1 VKPIEPIARKRVL
14 PVAIA
19 MLALMTLGVVT
30 SFAQD
35 AADSAAVA
43 IAPPETVLSDEAAAD
58 APFNAW
64 TPGRQWMA
72 VRAGYAKS
80 TEDSSGHGAGGYA
93 VSYTR
98 MLKGLT
104 LWKWTFFKRYSMG
117 ATFQH
122 DLVGRFGSAGEVD
135 LSATLDLT
143 RHYAWAPTVH
153 PYWGLGVGPYYRK
166 TLRTGNDLRDVST
179 GWYFAT
185 GVNTPLSEHHLLGI
199 DVRLSR
205 LAGKND
211 PPNPVF
217 GLGSVTQETS
227 AGRTIFKER
236 PVSHWS
242 IKVNYAFAY

>member
-1 VKPIEPIARKRVL
+1 MKPIEPVARKRGL

-19 MLALMTLGVVT
+19 LLACMTLGVAAT
-30 SFAQD
+30 SSAQD
-35 AADSAAVA
+35 AADSTAV
-43 IAPPETVLSDEAAAD
+43 PPEAAAATADEVQED
-58 APFNAW
+58 APLDAW

-93 VSYTR
+93 ISYAR

-135 LSATLDLT
+135 LSATVDLT
-143 RHYAWAPTVH
+143 RHYAWAPNVH

-166 TLRTGNDLRDVST
+166 TLRTGNDLRDVSV
-179 GWYFAT
+179 GWFFAT
-185 GVNTPLSEHHLLGI
+185 GINTPLAERHLLGV
-199 DVRLSR
+199 DARLSR

-217 GLGSVTQETS
+217 GLGSVDQETS
-227 AGRTIFKER
+227 AGRTIFRER
-236 PVSHWS
+236 PVTHWS
-242 IKVNYAFAY
+242 IKVNYAFVY